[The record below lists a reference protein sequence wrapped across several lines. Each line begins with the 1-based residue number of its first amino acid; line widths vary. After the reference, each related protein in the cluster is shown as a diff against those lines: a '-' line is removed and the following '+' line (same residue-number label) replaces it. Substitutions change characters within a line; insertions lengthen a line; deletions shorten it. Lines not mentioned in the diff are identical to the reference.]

1 MKGSADAE
9 VTVRS
14 RTLTRAQFGMTAPS
28 VIVETH
34 LLGGLPSTTVV
45 GMPEVAVREARDR
58 VRSALANCGFDYPD
72 GRVVVN
78 LAPVDLAKEGAR
90 FDLAIAVSI
99 LRASGQLQQPGDA
112 PDYELLGELGL
123 TGALRAVRGCLCAGL
138 QVPAARRLVV
148 PAENAAE
155 AAFGEGRLIPLA
167 HLKDVVRLL
176 SGQHPDNLRAHSRGT
191 EAPSAEPAPRVIGQ
205 AQAKRA
211 LALAA
216 TGGHHLLM
224 IGPPGTGKS
233 LLARHLPRLLPE
245 LNDQEAMEIAAVYSA
260 AGMSLVEGVRRPIR
274 SPHHTVSATAMAGGG
289 SHPRPGEIS
298 LAHEGVLF
306 LDELPHFKPSVL
318 DALREPLETREVS
331 VARSAGT
338 ARFPARF
345 LLLAAMNPCPAGF
358 VCREGSCR
366 CRPDQ
371 RRRYQARVSGPLLD
385 RIDLHIPVEE
395 VPKALLLGEAQEADP
410 AAFSPSRV
418 QAARRLA
425 LERQGKCNAH
435 LDGIELERQVPLDG
449 AARRVLR
456 RASERYGLSARAI
469 HRVMRVAR
477 TVADLE
483 SSVRVAQPHLT
494 EALSYRAYDW
504 SGDSTGGEAVSRG

>member
-1 MKGSADAE
+1 MKGGNDAE

-14 RTLTRAQFGMTAPS
+14 RTLTRAQFGMTAPP

-72 GRVVVN
+72 GRIVVN

-90 FDLAIAVSI
+90 FDLAIAISI
-99 LRASGQLQQPGDA
+99 LKASGQLREA
-112 PDYELLGELGL
+112 PAGSNYELLGELGL

-138 QVPAARRLVV
+138 QLPPAGRLIV

-155 AAFGEGRLIPLA
+155 AAFGEGRLVPLA

-176 SGQHPDNLRAHSRGT
+176 SGQNPAALAAQASSIRTPLAQ
-191 EAPSAEPAPRVIGQ
+191 EAPRVIGQ
-205 AQAKRA
+205 AAAKRA

-216 TGGHHLLM
+216 AGGHHLLM

-233 LLARHLPRLLPE
+233 LLARHLPTLLPP
-245 LNDQEAMEIAAVYSA
+245 LQDQEAMEIAAVYSA
-260 AGMSLVEGVRRPIR
+260 AGMSLAEGVRRPIR
-274 SPHHTVSATAMAGGG
+274 APHHTVSATAMTGGG

-318 DALREPLETREVS
+318 DALREPLESREVS

-345 LLLAAMNPCPAGF
+345 QLLAAMNPCPAGF

-371 RRRYQARVSGPLLD
+371 QRRYQARISGPLLD
-385 RIDLHIPVEE
+385 RIDLHVPVEP
-395 VPKALLLGEAQEADP
+395 VPKALLLGEAREDDP
-410 AAFSPSRV
+410 AEFSATRV
-418 QAARRLA
+418 RAARRLA
-425 LERQGKCNAH
+425 VERQGRSNAR
-435 LDGIELERQVPLDG
+435 LDGVELARQVPLDV
-449 AARRVLR
+449 AARRLLK
-456 RASERYGLSARAI
+456 RAAERYDLSARAL

-477 TVADLE
+477 TAADLE
-483 SSVRVAQPHLT
+483 PSTQVTTAHLA
-494 EALSYRAYDW
+494 EALSYRAYEW
-504 SGDSTGGEAVSRG
+504 STGKTVGA